1 MSSDSYTSSD
11 LCKGTKDQGRSQ
23 RLHPG
28 RGKTQAWP
36 GLSVLLSAALS
47 SLGCQGREQ
56 AWQDALPWATCS
68 PPEGAQV

>member
-28 RGKTQAWP
+28 RGKTGLAWLIRP
-36 GLSVLLSAALS
+36 AECSLELSQMSGKRAGVAGCPALGNLFS
-47 SLGCQGREQ
+47 
-56 AWQDALPWATCS
+56 T
-68 PPEGAQV
+68 